1 MTFIKQMSFNRAYVV
16 LSIGLL
22 AGSIGPII
30 IRYTQESAM
39 PATVITT
46 LRLVISSG
54 LLLPLML
61 RNYRHDVRR
70 MTRREVGLTV
80 TAGALFAVGIM
91 LLVASLEH
99 TSVLINQVLVGTN
112 PLWVALV
119 EVFILKE
126 LLTRR
131 VWIGVFITLAGGI
144 LVAVASAGDTTVS
157 NGVLLGILMALGSA
171 MLSAFYFTI
180 GRIVR
185 ATVSIVPYMWM
196 LYTSG
201 AIVGLV
207 IVFFVSDSL
216 TGYPLIGYFWVV
228 VLTIVVQ
235 IGAHVSFNYALGF
248 ITATSVT
255 IAGQVIPVAS
265 AIWGFLILGEVPL
278 ILQVIGSGVIIIGVF
293 MVIRGQSIEKSKFR
307 HDNP

>member
-1 MTFIKQMSFNRAYVV
+1 
-16 LSIGLL
+16 
-22 AGSIGPII
+22 
-30 IRYTQESAM
+30 M

-54 LLLPLML
+54 LLLPLLL
-61 RNYRHDVRR
+61 RNHRHEVRR
-70 MTRREVGLTV
+70 MTHREVGLTV
-80 TAGALFAVGIM
+80 VAGGVFAVGIM

-119 EVFILKE
+119 EVFVLKE

-131 VWIGVFITLAGGI
+131 VWIGVFVTLAGGI
-144 LVAVASAGDTTVS
+144 VVAVASAGDS
-157 NGVLLGILMALGSA
+157 AANDGALLGVLMALGSA
-171 MLSAFYFTI
+171 ILSAFYFSI

-185 ATVSIVPYMWM
+185 ATVSIVPYMWV

-201 AIVGLV
+201 AIAGLV
-207 IVFFVSDSL
+207 IIFTVSDSL
-216 TGYPLIGYFWVV
+216 TGYPPIGYFWVF

-235 IGAHVSFNYALGF
+235 IGTHVSFNYALGF

-255 IAGQVIPVAS
+255 VAGQVIPIAS
-265 AIWGFLILGEVPL
+265 ALWGFLILGEVPL